1 MQHLKPVEVPQ
12 MNSSGFVTQ
21 DVVRITT
28 GIANAY
34 IVGYAREWILVDTG
48 TPGNAEKILKVAA
61 EHMGTGSRP
70 QAIVLTHGHFDHAG
84 SAKDLAS
91 HWGVKIYVHH
101 REKPFV
107 NGTSKYPP
115 PDPTV
120 GGFMAQV
127 IRFVPN
133 TSFDLQPWLR
143 ELPESRL
150 PWLQEWQ
157 VIETPGHT
165 AGHISL
171 FREKDGTLL
180 AGDAFTTVNQDSM
193 VGAIS
198 QAPEVSRPPAYYTPD
213 WGLARSSVQKLAAL
227 NPRVLAAGHGKP
239 MSGEIAQQQLH
250 ELAANFP
257 VPEHGRYV
265 PVPAQL
271 DDGGIAYLPPP
282 APDPVKRNAVIALAG
297 VSAIG
302 VTVWANRRARARADE
317 NLVVDRAA

>member
-1 MQHLKPVEVPQ
+1 MSK
-12 MNSSGFVTQ
+12 SAFVTQ
-21 DVVRITT
+21 DVVRIHI

-34 IVGYAREWILVDTG
+34 IIGYAREWILVDTG
-48 TPGNAEKILKVAA
+48 TPGNADKILKTTA
-61 EHMGTGSRP
+61 EHMGPGSVP
-70 QAIVLTHGHFDHAG
+70 IAIVLTHGHFDHSG
-84 SAKDLAS
+84 SARELAA

-133 TSFDLQPWLR
+133 TSIDLQPWLR
-143 ELPESRL
+143 ELPGSRL

-171 FREKDGTLL
+171 FRESDGTLL
-180 AGDAFTTVNQDSM
+180 AGDAFTTIDQDRM
-193 VGAIS
+193 PAALS
-198 QAPEVSRPPAYYTPD
+198 QAQKVCRPPAYYTPD
-213 WGLARSSVQKLAAL
+213 WELARSSVEKLAAL
-227 NPRVLAAGHGKP
+227 NPRILAAGHGKP
-239 MSGEIAQQQLH
+239 MAGEDALQQLR
-250 ELAANFP
+250 ELARDFP

-265 PVPAQL
+265 AQPAQL
-271 DDGGIAYLPPP
+271 DENGIAYLPPP
-282 APDPVKRNAVIALAG
+282 APDPVRRNAMISAAG

-302 VTVWANRRARARADE
+302 LTVWLNRRGRAQVDE
-317 NLVVDRAA
+317 GVVLDRAA